1 MKLSQIR
8 EVGALHFADGLTTRE
23 IEARTGISRSTA
35 ARIIALLEGAELPWE
50 ELAAADDSSLASAL
64 GLAPQAAGAAGD
76 GYVQPDFEK
85 VLRKQ
90 RQNRKL
96 SVKACYEAF
105 YANGNSGQ
113 AQGGLRL
120 YSLSRF
126 RELYREWLARRHGA
140 ASASAIP
147 CGPGE
152 IMEIDYSGDPLVWYS
167 RGRKRHESQ
176 VFVAVMRYSGLLFAM
191 ATPDQTASSWLRGVA
206 AALSSLGKAP
216 ASISCDNARPLVS
229 KPDQYAGRLSPAMQ
243 EICDYYGVI
252 GKTMRVKRPS
262 DKSQAEAG
270 VRWLQEQIQAP
281 WRADGPILADDE
293 RELNRLL
300 AARVEAFNRRP
311 FSQKGPCSRRQV
323 FEEEELP
330 AMGPLPPAP
339 YEPCEWRSLK
349 ADSRYLVKLGAHRY
363 MVHHSLAGKQVWAKI
378 TAVRITFYDP
388 ATGKPVSS
396 YERDYSLRGRTHT
409 DKACMSHADLCFRS
423 GPDGYL
429 ELLRGSCGGREP
441 PALASFIRGM
451 FDGGSPRMV
460 AYRWTQGLLSMIG
473 DYGPEKVEAACA
485 ATAGYS
491 TGSKRYQELRRMVS
505 SMTLEEL
512 LGMAGGGRG
521 GEDADPA
528 PEGPGEG
535 DVYLRSLAD
544 KPFDTE
550 QD

>member
-176 VFVAVMRYSGLLFAM
+176 VFVAVMR
-191 ATPDQTASSWLRGVA
+191 
-206 AALSSLGKAP
+206 
-216 ASISCDNARPLVS
+216 SCS
-229 KPDQYAGRLSPAMQ
+229 
-243 EICDYYGVI
+243 
-252 GKTMRVKRPS
+252 
-262 DKSQAEAG
+262 
-270 VRWLQEQIQAP
+270 P
-281 WRADGPILADDE
+281 WRPRIRPQVAGC
-293 RELNRLL
+293 
-300 AARVEAFNRRP
+300 AAWPPR
-311 FSQKGPCSRRQV
+311 SRASGR
-323 FEEEELP
+323 
-330 AMGPLPPAP
+330 PLPP
-339 YEPCEWRSLK
+339 
-349 ADSRYLVKLGAHRY
+349 SRATTPGRWFP
-363 MVHHSLAGKQVWAKI
+363 SPTSTLAG
-378 TAVRITFYDP
+378 
-388 ATGKPVSS
+388 
-396 YERDYSLRGRTHT
+396 
-409 DKACMSHADLCFRS
+409 
-423 GPDGYL
+423 
-429 ELLRGSCGGREP
+429 
-441 PALASFIRGM
+441 
-451 FDGGSPRMV
+451 
-460 AYRWTQGLLSMIG
+460 
-473 DYGPEKVEAACA
+473 
-485 ATAGYS
+485 
-491 TGSKRYQELRRMVS
+491 
-505 SMTLEEL
+505 
-512 LGMAGGGRG
+512 
-521 GEDADPA
+521 
-528 PEGPGEG
+528 
-535 DVYLRSLAD
+535 
-544 KPFDTE
+544 
-550 QD
+550 